1 MQSFKEK
8 IDMMNVILGGLIA
21 LAGQCL
27 MWFITTRTSQK
38 ERLRLERKAQQYLAT
53 RLIIILDE
61 YVGDCYSTVHDP
73 LGVNAEGYTKATV
86 PDPQLTLPD
95 GDYSILETQLMYTV
109 LRLPSKN
116 RNVVEALP
124 YFYDDFPDFDSL
136 FRFRREKFSELGLL
150 AATVV
155 RTLCNTYS
163 LPMPE
168 REAFYRPEEEFQE
181 YISVKGKIEV
191 LRQRRLEEY
200 EYKNAQKKHEGGLAT
215 G

>member
-1 MQSFKEK
+1 
-8 IDMMNVILGGLIA
+8 MMNVIIGGIIA

-53 RLIIILDE
+53 QLIIILDE
-61 YVGDCYSTVHDP
+61 YVSDCYGTVHDP
-73 LGVNAEGYTKATV
+73 LCVTAEGYTKATV
-86 PDPQLTLPD
+86 PEPKLTLPD
-95 GDYSILETQLMYTV
+95 GDYSIFETQLMYTV

-116 RNVVEALP
+116 RNAVEALS
-124 YFYDDFPDFDSL
+124 YFYDDLPDYDSL
-136 FRFRREKFSELGLL
+136 FRFRRKKFSELGLI

-168 REAFYRPEEEFQE
+168 RDPYYRPEEVFQE
-181 YISVKGKIEV
+181 YISVNGDIEV

-200 EYKNAQKKHEGGLAT
+200 EYKTAQKNMRVA
-215 G
+215 

>member
-1 MQSFKEK
+1 
-8 IDMMNVILGGLIA
+8 MMNVILGGLIA

>member
-1 MQSFKEK
+1 
-8 IDMMNVILGGLIA
+8 MMNVILGGLIA

-38 ERLRLERKAQQYLAT
+38 ERMRLERKAQQYLAT